1 MESPIIDLLTA
12 LYVQFGSEF
21 GHVGIVIV
29 KKQIPKNIH
38 RFLVEALKKD
48 ELTPQIDKVANERRD
63 IPKRTEFPLISIF
76 LAKKKAYEVYIIR
89 RLI

>member
-1 MESPIIDLLTA
+1 MESPIIDLLAA

-29 KKQIPKNIH
+29 KKHIPKKMQ

-63 IPKRTEFPLISIF
+63 IPKRTEFPVISIF
-76 LAKKKAYEVYIIR
+76 LAKKNAYT
-89 RLI
+89 

>member
-1 MESPIIDLLTA
+1 MESPIIDLLAA

-29 KKQIPKNIH
+29 KKHIPKKMQ

-63 IPKRTEFPLISIF
+63 IPKRTEFPVISMF
-76 LAKKKAYEVYIIR
+76 LAKKNAYTVYDASM
-89 RLI
+89 LI